1 MCKSVPQ
8 IVVWLSRRSR
18 LWAPLSGFGAL
29 PGLSSLDPGLDEA
42 PSGAWATHWR
52 TSRRRLPRLTDRH
65 PKPPGFENRIFYI
78 DNLRVLQYTDPEM
91 RRTWFPHA
99 GAGAARRSPAS
110 EVGLRLYIVGEYGNV
125 NYEMDISCVLHKQ
138 RPAAEFPCQ
147 SAADRVFRLQNRPEI
162 RCRQGRQ
169 NRVQVID
176 IQSVSDVERALLR
189 G

>member
-1 MCKSVPQ
+1 ML
-8 IVVWLSRRSR
+8 LS
-18 LWAPLSGFGAL
+18 
-29 PGLSSLDPGLDEA
+29 
-42 PSGAWATHWR
+42 
-52 TSRRRLPRLTDRH
+52 
-65 PKPPGFENRIFYI
+65 
-78 DNLRVLQYTDPEM
+78 QYTDPEM
-91 RRTWFPHA
+91 RRFITRSRVSGLPRDRPPR
-99 GAGAARRSPAS
+99 RRS
-110 EVGLRLYIVGEYGNV
+110 GLRLYIVGEYGNV

-147 SAADRVFRLQNRPEI
+147 SAADRVFQLQNRPKI